1 MSITREEIAELCRQH
16 DRLMA
21 EAASEPIRRSPVS
34 ETDAARLVY
43 KDCDNNALL
52 PARQPELEAIYSDDD
67 VADRERWDALNVF
80 SEAATNA
87 ITRLQD
93 ENIALK
99 AKLDTVL
106 QLLGEEC

>member
-1 MSITREEIAELCRQH
+1 MQKKKAPPKPQSRKAVGTATGQR
-16 DRLMA
+16 
-21 EAASEPIRRSPVS
+21 
-34 ETDAARLVY
+34 
-43 KDCDNNALL
+43 
-52 PARQPELEAIYSDDD
+52 YSDDD
-67 VADRERWDALNVF
+67 VADRERCDALNVF

-106 QLLGEEC
+106 QLLGESRNFGKKSVEIVKVLCGGQAKEV